1 MWIAS
6 LWVFEAD
13 RWDLPLWENMILM
26 GNNGRYLT
34 ALIFPLALFLHR
46 SLDVSSL
53 SLGKPLML
61 ALIITLPLSMLAGMH
76 GQTMWTDDAARSF
89 SDEIEDG
96 QDFLYIDDE
105 ALAMHWLYTFRLE
118 VDSDGDRDITGHWR
132 APDSN
137 WELELQ
143 GQVINNRG
151 DLGDVRYLIVAPDLD
166 IDVPTGWDKMASG
179 EAPFLNGGG
188 EWKVYRA
195 S

>member
-1 MWIAS
+1 MDAIS
-6 LWVFEAD
+6 QHS
-13 RWDLPLWENMILM
+13 
-26 GNNGRYLT
+26 
-34 ALIFPLALFLHR
+34 FPTLVVAEQKHG
-46 SLDVSSL
+46 D
-53 SLGKPLML
+53 KPLVVDKPIML
-61 ALIITLPLSMLAGMH
+61 ALLLVLPLSMLAGMH
-76 GQTMWTDDAARSF
+76 GQTMWTDDAADSF
-89 SDEIEDG
+89 SEEIANGE
-96 QDFLYIDDE
+96 DFLYIDDE

-151 DLGDVRYLIVAPDLD
+151 DLGDVRYLIVAPDID